1 MLPSLGFLSI
11 SFNSILFNKLDWVP
25 GAVLAI
31 LTLSVPP
38 KSFSIF
44 LKGIHICSPLL
55 SINIPVRAFFATWK
69 QSHGQSTSTPF
80 MALVKISLPLTPSQQ
95 LLLLCP
101 SSLWRPQD
109 CHLATILPTLSVL
122 LNVHWQ
128 RPIPSPT
135 PSTLSTSP
143 RPELMLNP
151 GHNCCGTN
159 SPTPRVSLLI
169 PQPPQKLSLASDTIP

>member
-1 MLPSLGFLSI
+1 MKSVIKRQTLMRQMGCCVKGSWMHQPTLCKDLLCLTVSI
-11 SFNSILFNKLDWVP
+11 SSLHQLASDLFY
-25 GAVLAI
+25 
-31 LTLSVPP
+31 S
-38 KSFSIF
+38 
-44 LKGIHICSPLL
+44 CSQP
-55 SINIPVRAFFATWK
+55 TD
-69 QSHGQSTSTPF
+69 H
-80 MALVKISLPLTPSQQ
+80 LP
-95 LLLLCP
+95 LLCP